1 MRRPVPEIPNL
12 CLTLSNRPENVAV
25 VHEVIAGVAQ
35 ALGLDALEAGDLD
48 TAVGEA
54 CKNVV
59 WHAYEGTEGPLELEL
74 YAAGAAVEVVV
85 RDHGIGIRPHVGER
99 TLPHTGIGLPIVHV
113 LTRRVV
119 YTNLPDGGT
128 ELRMH
133 FEMPGALAPER
144 PREDGPALVLAT
156 DRLAGETLEMSL
168 APGSLAACVLPG
180 VLGALA
186 TRAGFGESA
195 VAAVRAQAAALAAGA
210 AESMIGVRL
219 ELAVAVAP
227 GELELLLGPVRQ
239 GAAALLDA
247 ACGRPGAA
255 LQRLDGGV
263 AEVQGGPGEALS
275 LRLRARG

>member
-1 MRRPVPEIPNL
+1 MPEVPNL
-12 CLTLSNRPENVAV
+12 CLTLSNRPEDVAV
-25 VHEVIAGVAQ
+25 VHEAMTGVAQ

-74 YAAGAAVEVVV
+74 YADGAAVEVVV

-133 FEMPGALAPER
+133 FEMPGARAPER
-144 PREDGPALVLAT
+144 PREQGPALVLGG
-156 DRLAGETLEMSL
+156 DRPAGDTLEMSL
-168 APGSLAACVLPG
+168 APISLASSVLPG

-186 TRAGFGESA
+186 VRAGFGESA
-195 VAAVRAQAAALAAGA
+195 AAEVRAEAAALAAGV
-210 AESMIGVRL
+210 AESTIGARL
-219 ELAVAVAP
+219 DVAATVAP
-227 GELELLLGPVRQ
+227 GELELFLGPLRQ
-239 GAAALLDA
+239 GAAAALLDA
-247 ACGRPGAA
+247 ASGRPGAA
-255 LQRLDGGV
+255 LQRVDGGV
-263 AEVQGGPGEALS
+263 EEMRGSAGEALS
-275 LRLRARG
+275 LRLRPRV

>member
-1 MRRPVPEIPNL
+1 MPEVPNL
-12 CLTLSNRPENVAV
+12 CLTLSNRPEDVAV
-25 VHEVIAGVAQ
+25 VHEAMTGVAQ

-74 YAAGAAVEVVV
+74 YADGAAVEVVV

-133 FEMPGALAPER
+133 FEMPGARAPER
-144 PREDGPALVLAT
+144 PREAGPALVLGG
-156 DRLAGETLEMSL
+156 DRPAGDTLEMSL
-168 APGSLAACVLPG
+168 APVSLASSVLPG

-186 TRAGFGESA
+186 VRAGFGESA
-195 VAAVRAQAAALAAGA
+195 AAAVRTEAAALAAGV
-210 AESMIGVRL
+210 AESTIGARL
-219 ELAVAVAP
+219 DVAATVAP
-227 GELELLLGPVRQ
+227 GELELFLGPLRQ
-239 GAAALLDA
+239 GAAAALLDA

-255 LQRLDGGV
+255 LQRVDGGV
-263 AEVQGGPGEALS
+263 EEMRGGAGEALS
-275 LRLRARG
+275 LRLRPRV